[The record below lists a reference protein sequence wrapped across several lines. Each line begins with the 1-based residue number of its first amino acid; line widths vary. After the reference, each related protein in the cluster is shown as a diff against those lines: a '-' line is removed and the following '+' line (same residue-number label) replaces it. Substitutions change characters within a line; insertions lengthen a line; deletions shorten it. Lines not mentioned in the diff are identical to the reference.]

1 MLSTMQRHPLT
12 VTTLLRHGATVH
24 GRSEAVTWTGGAA
37 RRATYAEVALRA
49 TRLAAALR
57 GLGVTG
63 DQRVATLMWNNQ
75 EHLEA
80 YLAIPSMGAVLH
92 TLNLR
97 LPADQLQQ
105 IARHAEDR
113 VVLAD
118 ASLVPLIAPL
128 LPGLPAVGHLVVVGE
143 GPLPHL
149 PGVRVHRYEELLA
162 CAPRDFDWPE
172 IDEDAAAAM
181 CYTSGTTG
189 DPKGVVYSHRS
200 IYLHSMQVCMPE
212 ALCLDDTKRALA
224 VVPMFHAMAW
234 GMPYAAF
241 MAGAS
246 LLLPGPH
253 LQAEPLAGF
262 IAAEKPH
269 TAAAVP
275 TVWAAL
281 LAHLDT
287 HGGDM
292 SSLREVLVGGAACPP
307 SLMTGFEERHGVR
320 VVAAW
325 GMTETS
331 PLGTVARA
339 PHHVRSPEGAMLY
352 RSTAGRPPAGVEL
365 RLTGED
371 GTVLANDGAT
381 VGEVEVRGPW
391 VTGSYH
397 LVGAPSDKFNGG
409 WLRTGDLGT
418 LTSDGYLRLTD
429 RAKDVIK
436 SGGEWISSVELEN
449 HLMAH
454 PAVRE
459 AAVIGVP
466 DDRWD
471 ERPLAVVVWAGE
483 AGDYTGLRAHLGDRV
498 ARWQL
503 PERWSALPEIPRTS
517 VGKFD
522 KKELRRRYAQDELPV
537 ERLSPSAVV

>member
-1 MLSTMQRHPLT
+1 MLSTMQRHQLN

-24 GRSEAVTWTGGAA
+24 GRSEAVTWTGATARRTSYAATAA
-37 RRATYAEVALRA
+37 RAARLAGALRA
-49 TRLAAALR
+49 
-57 GLGVTG
+57 LGVDG
-63 DQRVATLMWNNQ
+63 DQRVATLMWNQQ

-80 YLAIPSMGAVLH
+80 YLAVPAMGAVLH

-97 LPADQLQQ
+97 LPADQLAH

-113 VVLAD
+113 VVIVSAD
-118 ASLVPLIAPL
+118 L
-128 LPGLPAVGHLVVVGE
+128 LPVLPAAPSIEHVVVVGAAE
-143 GPLPHL
+143 LPSL
-149 PGVRVHRYEELLA
+149 PGVLVHDYEALLA
-162 CAPRDFDWPE
+162 TAPERFDWPE
-172 IDEDAAAAM
+172 PDEDSAAAL

-200 IYLHSMQVCMPE
+200 VYLHSMQVCLPE
-212 ALCLDDTKRALA
+212 ALGLSDADRALV

-234 GMPYAAF
+234 GLPYAAF
-241 MAGAS
+241 LAGSS
-246 LLLPGPH
+246 LLLPGRY
-253 LQAEPLAGF
+253 LQAAPLAAF
-262 IAAEKPH
+262 IAAERPT
-269 TAAAVP
+269 TAGAVP

-281 LAHLDT
+281 LAHLDAE
-287 HGGDM
+287 GGDV

-307 SLMTGFEERHGVR
+307 ALMTGFEERHGVR
-320 VVAAW
+320 VLAAW

-331 PLGTVARA
+331 PLGTVARPPQYA
-339 PHHVRSPEGAMLY
+339 RTAEQQWPY
-352 RSTAGRPPAGVEL
+352 RNSAGRPPAGVRL
-365 RLTGED
+365 RLTAED
-371 GTVLANDGAT
+371 GTVLPQDGVT
-381 VGEVEVRGPW
+381 VGELEVSGPW

-397 LVGAPSDKFNGG
+397 LVEAPDSFRDG

-418 LTSDGYLRLTD
+418 LTADGFLRLTD

-449 HLMAH
+449 QLMAH

-466 DDRWD
+466 DRRWD
-471 ERPLAVVVWAGE
+471 ERPLAAVVLTEPVAPAELAVFLGE
-483 AGDYTGLRAHLGDRV
+483 RI

-503 PERWSALPEIPRTS
+503 PERWAVLAEIPKTG

-522 KKELRRRYAQDELPV
+522 KKELRARYRAGELDV
-537 ERLSPSAVV
+537 TVLDGR